1 VNSVSREP
9 VGLFIQSFKEYS
21 PEDKFLSFHRV
32 MTVPP
37 HPSFRLKAPDGG
49 ERGYRDGIQSKIT
62 LLIWAALTTRS
73 EVKLVNYVL

>member
-1 VNSVSREP
+1 VNSVTRER
-9 VGLFIQSFKEYS
+9 VGSFTQSIKEYS
-21 PEDKFLSFHRV
+21 PEDKFLSVFYV
-32 MTVPP
+32 VTSPP
-37 HPSFRLKAPDGG
+37 HPSFRLKAPDEG